1 MNKVLVAVAV
11 LIPLLLCYQEAAA
24 VVIDFDSLVNTGLA
38 GDIAGDAFV
47 GQGIIF
53 STPDLV
59 LNLGSSIASK
69 PNCLGADPVGGE
81 PFSGG
86 VFFKFTGNQISN
98 DLQFRGGSPFGDITA
113 TAFNINDVIVSVKNI
128 SPASGT
134 LDFSGFS
141 VHRVEVTG
149 NTMCIDDVS
158 FNLINEQPGD
168 GGANDKIIGGKI
180 ILLDSTGLL
189 LAGVATSAFWLIP
202 VTLSSAGLIVYKLR
216 KN

>member
-24 VVIDFDSLVNTGLA
+24 VVIDFDGFVNTGGNGEIV
-38 GDIAGDAFV
+38 GDEFTV
-47 GQGIIF
+47 QGIIF

-59 LNLGSSIASK
+59 LNIGRSSASI
-69 PNCLGADPVGGE
+69 PNCLGADHGVNG

-86 VFFKFTGNQISN
+86 VFFEFTGNQISN

-128 SPASGT
+128 APASGT
-134 LDFSGFS
+134 LDFTGFS
-141 VHRVEVTG
+141 VHRVGVTG

-168 GGANDKIIGGKI
+168 GGGNDKVIGGKI
-180 ILLDSTGLL
+180 ILIDSIGLL
-189 LAGVATSAFWLIP
+189 LAGVTTSAFWLIP
-202 VTLSSAGLIVYKLR
+202 SILSGAGLIVYKLR